1 MISVTSPER
10 SPRGSK
16 VHVDAMRR
24 LDEAREQ
31 QNDARAA
38 LEAAGGTA
46 DEQDAEEDLASAREQ
61 TAAREAWL
69 VWLERGF

>member
-1 MISVTSPER
+1 
-10 SPRGSK
+10 
-16 VHVDAMRR
+16 MRR
-24 LDEAREQ
+24 LDEARDQ
-31 QNDARAA
+31 QQEAQDA

-46 DEQDAEEDLASAREQ
+46 DEPDAEQDLASAREQ